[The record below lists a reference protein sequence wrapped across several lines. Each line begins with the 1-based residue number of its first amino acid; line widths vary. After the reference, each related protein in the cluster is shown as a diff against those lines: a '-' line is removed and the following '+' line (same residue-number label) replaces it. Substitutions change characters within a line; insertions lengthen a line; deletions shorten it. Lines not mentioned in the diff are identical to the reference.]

1 MQYVLDSRLLPPGGA
16 SVQCTRCGHVF
27 MATPHGAPPPSRST
41 PAVTGGAGPARS
53 SMRSTQLFAGTPP
66 GATAGSPVTTT
77 TQVFGAVASKGQGAD
92 NATQAFGAVP
102 PVAPVGTTQTFG
114 AVPAA
119 SNPTQTF
126 GAVPPVAS
134 NATQTF
140 GAVPPVGATQTFGA
154 VPATGR
160 GTDNATQAFGAV
172 PPVGRTQAFAAVPSP
187 QQAGNATQAFG
198 AVPPVAPAPQTQAFG
213 TMPFRGP
220 AADVGTSSQGG
231 TPGSG
236 TQTFGAVPPVAPV
249 SPPVGRTQT
258 YGTVSGQQHGTPG
271 SAGHGSVAPGNATQT
286 FGAYA
291 PPQAGAFL
299 MPDPGSVPT
308 PPPVSPIHVGG
319 AQVASQGSA
328 SADGVPVGF
337 AAPPASDAVAPLG
350 RSQTFSAVQPSASEA
365 PVGSKRIFGSV
376 PPVAAPASLSGDA
389 PTSSPDA
396 AEPFAS
402 VRTTSPFGLSP
413 LSGADSGIQL
423 PPESEPTATP
433 GAGAGGLS
441 SLNDSSAS
449 DLGPLAGAASRRAPL
464 ELPPDLVASARLS
477 MDGAR
482 AFEHGSSQRIR
493 PRVVLAI
500 LVGLIVVA
508 SLGYV
513 ALKNRGV
520 EIPTKVVDAT
530 DRASVLLRRDDSA
543 SRNQAIERL
552 RTIATENPG
561 YVDVQAE
568 LAVALTL
575 SLSDVQADAERLRLR
590 GAAIARGLEAAAKMR
605 VLADQVARRTSLQQE
620 QDASARE
627 MASLRV
633 TADTLRKE
641 LDVQLAPLSKAP
653 ESEPPSAAAARLKA
667 RALHASV
674 LAAPDSLALA
684 ERLRNVESAPY
695 PWSTLARAE
704 YALTAGSPPESLEAV
719 AKDLEALRQADS
731 TLLRAYLLG
740 ARVALKLKDTAAA
753 RSLLDDAV
761 ALNPHHQAAARLIAQ
776 IDADAASP

>member
-1 MQYVLDSRLLPPGGA
+1 M
-16 SVQCTRCGHVF
+16 
-27 MATPHGAPPPSRST
+27 M
-41 PAVTGGAGPARS
+41 PA
-53 SMRSTQLFAGTPP
+53 
-66 GATAGSPVTTT
+66 
-77 TQVFGAVASKGQGAD
+77 
-92 NATQAFGAVP
+92 
-102 PVAPVGTTQTFG
+102 
-114 AVPAA
+114 
-119 SNPTQTF
+119 
-126 GAVPPVAS
+126 
-134 NATQTF
+134 
-140 GAVPPVGATQTFGA
+140 
-154 VPATGR
+154 
-160 GTDNATQAFGAV
+160 
-172 PPVGRTQAFAAVPSP
+172 
-187 QQAGNATQAFG
+187 
-198 AVPPVAPAPQTQAFG
+198 
-213 TMPFRGP
+213 
-220 AADVGTSSQGG
+220 
-231 TPGSG
+231 
-236 TQTFGAVPPVAPV
+236 
-249 SPPVGRTQT
+249 
-258 YGTVSGQQHGTPG
+258 
-271 SAGHGSVAPGNATQT
+271 
-286 FGAYA
+286 
-291 PPQAGAFL
+291 
-299 MPDPGSVPT
+299 PGSVPT
-308 PPPVSPIHVGG
+308 PPPVSPIHIGG

-337 AAPPASDAVAPLG
+337 AAPPASDSVAPLG

-365 PVGSKRIFGSV
+365 PVGSKRIVGSV
-376 PPVAAPASLSGDA
+376 PPVPAPASLSGEA

-396 AEPFAS
+396 AEPFVG
-402 VRTTSPFGLSP
+402 VRATSPYGLSP

-449 DLGPLAGAASRRAPL
+449 ELGPLAGAPTRRAPL
-464 ELPPDLVASARLS
+464 ELPPDLIASTRLS

-482 AFEHGSSQRIR
+482 MFERSGSQRIR
-493 PRVVLAI
+493 PRVVLAS

-520 EIPTKVVDAT
+520 EIPANVVEAT
-530 DRASVLLRRDDSA
+530 DRVSVLLRRDDS
-543 SRNQAIERL
+543 SNRHQAIERL
-552 RTIATENPG
+552 RTIAAENPG

-575 SLSDVQADAERLRLR
+575 SLSDAQADAERLRLR

-620 QDASARE
+620 QDANARE

-641 LDVQLAPLSKAP
+641 LDVQLAQLSKAP

-704 YALTAGSPPESLEAV
+704 YALIAGSPPESLEAV
-719 AKDLEALRQADS
+719 ARDLEALRQADS

-761 ALNPHHQAAARLIAQ
+761 ALNPDHQAAARLIAQ

>member
-53 SMRSTQLFAGTPP
+53 SMKSTQLFAGTPA
-66 GATAGSPVTTT
+66 GATAGSSVTTT
-77 TQVFGAVASKGQGAD
+77 QSYGAVTSKGQGAD
-92 NATQAFGAVP
+92 NATQAFGAVSPVAPVGTTQAFGAAPAASNPTQTFGAAP

-114 AVPAA
+114 AAPA
-119 SNPTQTF
+119 
-126 GAVPPVAS
+126 AS

-140 GAVPPVGATQTFGA
+140 GAVPPVGSTQTFGA
-154 VPATGR
+154 APTTGR
-160 GTDNATQAFGAV
+160 RTDNATQAFGAV
-172 PPVGRTQAFAAVPSP
+172 R
-187 QQAGNATQAFG
+187 
-198 AVPPVAPAPQTQAFG
+198 PVAPAPQTQAFG

-220 AADVGTSSQGG
+220 AADAGASSQGG
-231 TPGSG
+231 APGAG
-236 TQTFGAVPPVAPV
+236 TQMFGAVPPVAPV
-249 SPPVGRTQT
+249 IPPVGRTQT
-258 YGTVSGQQHGTPG
+258 YGTVSGQQHGAPG
-271 SAGHGSVAPGNATQT
+271 SAGPGSVAAGNATQT

-291 PPQAGAFL
+291 PPQAGAFM
-299 MPDPGSVPT
+299 MPDLGSVPT

-328 SADGVPVGF
+328 SADGAPVGF
-337 AAPPASDAVAPLG
+337 AAPPASDSVAPLG

-365 PVGSKRIFGSV
+365 PVGSKRIVGSV
-376 PPVAAPASLSGDA
+376 PPVPAPASLSGEA
-389 PTSSPDA
+389 PTSSLDA
-396 AEPFAS
+396 AEPS
-402 VRTTSPFGLSP
+402 VGVRATSPFGLSP

-449 DLGPLAGAASRRAPL
+449 ELGPLAGAATRRAPL
-464 ELPPDLVASARLS
+464 ELPPDLIASTRLS

-482 AFEHGSSQRIR
+482 AFERGGSQRIR
-493 PRVVLAI
+493 PRVVLAS

-520 EIPTKVVDAT
+520 EIPAHVVEAT
-530 DRASVLLRRDDSA
+530 DRVSVLLRRDDSTN
-543 SRNQAIERL
+543 RHQAIERL
-552 RTIATENPG
+552 RTIAAENPG

-575 SLSDVQADAERLRLR
+575 SLSDAQADAERLRLR

-620 QDASARE
+620 QDANARE
-627 MASLRV
+627 MASLRDTV
-633 TADTLRKE
+633 DTLRKE
-641 LDVQLAPLSKAP
+641 LDVQLAQLSKAP
-653 ESEPPSAAAARLKA
+653 ESEPPSAATARLKA

-704 YALTAGSPPESLEAV
+704 YALIAGSPPESLEAV
-719 AKDLEALRQADS
+719 ARDLEALRQADS

-761 ALNPHHQAAARLIAQ
+761 ALNPDHQAAARLIAQ

>member
-1 MQYVLDSRLLPPGGA
+1 M
-16 SVQCTRCGHVF
+16 
-27 MATPHGAPPPSRST
+27 
-41 PAVTGGAGPARS
+41 
-53 SMRSTQLFAGTPP
+53 
-66 GATAGSPVTTT
+66 
-77 TQVFGAVASKGQGAD
+77 
-92 NATQAFGAVP
+92 
-102 PVAPVGTTQTFG
+102 
-114 AVPAA
+114 
-119 SNPTQTF
+119 
-126 GAVPPVAS
+126 
-134 NATQTF
+134 
-140 GAVPPVGATQTFGA
+140 
-154 VPATGR
+154 
-160 GTDNATQAFGAV
+160 
-172 PPVGRTQAFAAVPSP
+172 
-187 QQAGNATQAFG
+187 
-198 AVPPVAPAPQTQAFG
+198 
-213 TMPFRGP
+213 
-220 AADVGTSSQGG
+220 
-231 TPGSG
+231 
-236 TQTFGAVPPVAPV
+236 
-249 SPPVGRTQT
+249 
-258 YGTVSGQQHGTPG
+258 
-271 SAGHGSVAPGNATQT
+271 
-286 FGAYA
+286 
-291 PPQAGAFL
+291 

-308 PPPVSPIHVGG
+308 PPPVSPIHAGG
-319 AQVASQGSA
+319 AQVSQGSA
-328 SADGVPVGF
+328 SADGTPIGF
-337 AAPPASDAVAPLG
+337 AEPPASDSVAPLG
-350 RSQTFSAVQPSASEA
+350 RSQTFSAVQPPASEA
-365 PVGSKRIFGSV
+365 PVGSKRIVGSV
-376 PPVAAPASLSGDA
+376 PPVPAPASLSGEA
-389 PTSSPDA
+389 PTVSPDT
-396 AEPFAS
+396 AEPF
-402 VRTTSPFGLSP
+402 VRVRATSPFGLSP
-413 LSGADSGIQL
+413 LSGVDSGIQL

-464 ELPPDLVASARLS
+464 ELPPDLIASTRLS

-500 LVGLIVVA
+500 LFGLIVVA
-508 SLGYV
+508 SLGSV

-520 EIPTKVVDAT
+520 EIPADVVDAT

-543 SRNQAIERL
+543 NRHQAIERL

-561 YVDVQAE
+561 YVDAQAE

-605 VLADQVARRTSLQQE
+605 VLADQVARRTALQQE
-620 QDASARE
+620 QDANARE
-627 MASLRV
+627 MASLRD
-633 TADTLRKE
+633 TTDTLRKE
-641 LDVQLAPLSKAP
+641 LDVQLAQLSKAP

-704 YALTAGSPPESLEAV
+704 YALVAGSPPESLEAV
-719 AKDLEALRQADS
+719 ARDLEALRQADS

-761 ALNPHHQAAARLIAQ
+761 ALNPDHQAAARLIAQ

>member
-27 MATPHGAPPPSRST
+27 MAAPHGAPPPSRST

-53 SMRSTQLFAGTPP
+53 SMKSTQLFAGTPP
-66 GATAGSPVTTT
+66 GATAGSSVTTT
-77 TQVFGAVASKGQGAD
+77 TQVFGAGAAERSAQAPSSGAPMGTTQSYGAVASKGQGAG
-92 NATQAFGAVP
+92 NA
-102 PVAPVGTTQTFG
+102 
-114 AVPAA
+114 
-119 SNPTQTF
+119 TQTF
-126 GAVPPVAS
+126 GAVPPTASNATQTFGAAPPVAPVGVTQAPGAVPTAS

-140 GAVPPVGATQTFGA
+140 GAVPAVAPVGATQTFGVA
-154 VPATGR
+154 QATGR
-160 GTDNATQAFGAV
+160 
-172 PPVGRTQAFAAVPSP
+172 S
-187 QQAGNATQAFG
+187 AGNA
-198 AVPPVAPAPQTQAFG
+198 TQAFG

-220 AADVGTSSQGG
+220 AADAGTSSQGG
-231 TPGSG
+231 TPGVG
-236 TQTFGAVPPVAPV
+236 TQAFGAVPPVAPV
-249 SPPVGRTQT
+249 VPPVGRTQT
-258 YGTVSGQQHGTPG
+258 YGAVPGQQHGSPG
-271 SAGHGSVAPGNATQT
+271 SARQGSVAPGNATQT

-291 PPQAGAFL
+291 PPQAGAF
-299 MPDPGSVPT
+299 MTPDPGSVST
-308 PPPVSPIHVGG
+308 PPPVSPSHVGG
-319 AQVASQGSA
+319 ARVASQGSA
-328 SADGVPVGF
+328 STDGVPVGF
-337 AAPPASDAVAPLG
+337 SAPPASDSVAPLG

-365 PVGSKRIFGSV
+365 PVGSKRVFGSV
-376 PPVAAPASLSGDA
+376 PPIPAPASLSGDGATDA
-389 PTSSPDA
+389 PFSG
-396 AEPFAS
+396 
-402 VRTTSPFGLSP
+402 VRATSPFGLSP

-423 PPESEPTATP
+423 PPESDPTATP

-441 SLNDSSAS
+441 SLDDSSAS
-449 DLGPLAGAASRRAPL
+449 DLGPVAGAASRRAPL
-464 ELPPDLVASARLS
+464 ELPPDLIASTRLS

-482 AFEHGSSQRIR
+482 TFENGSSQRIR

-520 EIPTKVVDAT
+520 EIPANVVDST
-530 DRASVLLRRDDSA
+530 DRASVLLRRDDA
-543 SRNQAIERL
+543 TSRKQAIERL
-552 RTIATENPG
+552 RSIAIENPG
-561 YVDVQAE
+561 YVDVQSE

-575 SLSDVQADAERLRLR
+575 NLSDVQADAERLRLR
-590 GAAIARGLEAAAKMR
+590 GDAIARGLEAAAKMR

-620 QDASARE
+620 QEATARD

-633 TADTLRKE
+633 TTATLRKE
-641 LDVQLAPLSKAP
+641 LDVQLAQLNKAP

-704 YALTAGSPPESLEAV
+704 YALVAGSPPESLQAV

-761 ALNPHHQAAARLIAQ
+761 ALNPNHQAAARLIAQ